1 MVGSAG
7 VPFWVKSQYIN
18 SEQSQLC
25 QELSYPRWRADF
37 TLNFPPL
44 SDFYEAQTHHD
55 AEEEHQDGD
64 GRPRVGHR
72 MKEVKGP
79 ARLRTRVISQDS
91 ISVESQSGAA
101 EPDQS
106 RFGADQ
112 LAEVRRPLAEAVV
125 AVWIPPE
132 WLNCEMRE

>member
-1 MVGSAG
+1 MESRFHPKCIPIG
-7 VPFWVKSQYIN
+7 
-18 SEQSQLC
+18 
-25 QELSYPRWRADF
+25 R
-37 TLNFPPL
+37 
-44 SDFYEAQTHHD
+44 FYEAQTHHD

-64 GRPRVGHR
+64 GRPSVGHR

-79 ARLRTRVISQDS
+79 ARLRSRVISQDS

-112 LAEVRRPLAEAVV
+112 FAEVRRPLAETVV